1 LERSDRARLTRS
13 EGRKFGL
20 TVGVALAALGGLLF
34 WRGHDPA
41 AFTFLLAGGLLISA
55 GVAVP
60 TRLGPIERAWM
71 GMALAISKVT
81 TPIFMSVVYFLV
93 LTPVGLAR
101 RAIGSNPLK
110 RDMSEPSHW
119 IRRDKIKTGSLRRQF

>member
-1 LERSDRARLTRS
+1 LTRS

-20 TVGVALAALGGLLF
+20 TVGVALAALGGLLL
-34 WRGHDPA
+34 WRDHPPA
-41 AFTFLLAGGLLISA
+41 AFAFLLAGGLLISA

-93 LTPVGLAR
+93 LTPVGLLR
-101 RAIGSNPLK
+101 RTIGSNPLK

-119 IRRDKIKTGSLRRQF
+119 IRRDKIRTGSLRRQF